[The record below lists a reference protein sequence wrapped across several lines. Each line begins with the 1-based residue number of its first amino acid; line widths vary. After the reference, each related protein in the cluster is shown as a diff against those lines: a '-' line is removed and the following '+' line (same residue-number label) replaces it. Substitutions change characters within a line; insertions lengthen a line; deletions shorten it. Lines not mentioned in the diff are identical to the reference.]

1 MPGAGRKKSARF
13 AGHRLSAAGHS
24 WVERTLA
31 KLTLREKI
39 GQMLMVPFFGGFQ
52 AAGSDEYKSTI
63 RQVDDNYVGGFI
75 LDTLRGPMGIRR
87 SQLYPTAVMINDLQ
101 RRSKIPLLIGADV
114 EFGTRMRIEEGTPIP
129 APMAI
134 AATGDPT
141 LAFEA
146 AKITA
151 IESRE
156 AGVHWVFAPVADVNS
171 NPDNPIINF
180 RSFGGDARDTARYVS
195 QYICGVETH
204 GALATAK
211 HFPGHGNVNV
221 DSHLALPVVEASCEE
236 LETNE
241 LLPFRAAIAAGVSAV
256 MPGHLSVPALESDAN
271 IPATL
276 SRQIVTELL
285 RKKMNFE
292 GLIVTDAM
300 EMGAITALF
309 SPGEAAVRAAEAGA
323 DVILMPPVPD
333 AALAS
338 IGDAVRSGRISLARI
353 DASVRRILKV
363 KARLRLNTDR
373 FIEIERLKERFGNP
387 EFEQKAQE
395 IADRGVTLLRDRQM
409 MLPLDSTR
417 PLRVLLVALAGDRDP
432 CPAETLAPEIQPRVD
447 SLSVLRADTQ
457 FSPVGRLKLPPPE
470 SYDAAIAALFVR
482 VADRKGH
489 VGFPADQRAFVNQLI
504 AVGKPTAVAAFGSPY
519 LVEQFPN
526 AKTWM
531 AVFSTH
537 SVAQR
542 AAARALFGQTA
553 IGGKIPVDI
562 PGAVARGAG
571 LSRAAIPMALR
582 PASRAICERLRPA
595 YGVLDRGASA
605 QAFPGGVLA
614 VGWKNDLAIRPFGAL
629 TYVSKS
635 ARVTPETI
643 FDVASLTKVIVTT

>member
-1 MPGAGRKKSARF
+1 MGNACSILLENATAKRIREHCRRETARVISRPRSLMPGAGRMKSARF
-13 AGHRLSAAGHS
+13 AGHRLSAVGHS

-52 AAGSDEYKSTI
+52 AVGSDEYKSTI

-256 MPGHLSVPALESDAN
+256 MPG
-271 IPATL
+271 
-276 SRQIVTELL
+276 
-285 RKKMNFE
+285 
-292 GLIVTDAM
+292 
-300 EMGAITALF
+300 
-309 SPGEAAVRAAEAGA
+309 
-323 DVILMPPVPD
+323 
-333 AALAS
+333 
-338 IGDAVRSGRISLARI
+338 
-353 DASVRRILKV
+353 
-363 KARLRLNTDR
+363 
-373 FIEIERLKERFGNP
+373 
-387 EFEQKAQE
+387 
-395 IADRGVTLLRDRQM
+395 
-409 MLPLDSTR
+409 
-417 PLRVLLVALAGDRDP
+417 
-432 CPAETLAPEIQPRVD
+432 
-447 SLSVLRADTQ
+447 
-457 FSPVGRLKLPPPE
+457 
-470 SYDAAIAALFVR
+470 
-482 VADRKGH
+482 
-489 VGFPADQRAFVNQLI
+489 
-504 AVGKPTAVAAFGSPY
+504 
-519 LVEQFPN
+519 
-526 AKTWM
+526 
-531 AVFSTH
+531 
-537 SVAQR
+537 
-542 AAARALFGQTA
+542 
-553 IGGKIPVDI
+553 
-562 PGAVARGAG
+562 
-571 LSRAAIPMALR
+571 
-582 PASRAICERLRPA
+582 
-595 YGVLDRGASA
+595 
-605 QAFPGGVLA
+605 
-614 VGWKNDLAIRPFGAL
+614 
-629 TYVSKS
+629 
-635 ARVTPETI
+635 
-643 FDVASLTKVIVTT
+643 